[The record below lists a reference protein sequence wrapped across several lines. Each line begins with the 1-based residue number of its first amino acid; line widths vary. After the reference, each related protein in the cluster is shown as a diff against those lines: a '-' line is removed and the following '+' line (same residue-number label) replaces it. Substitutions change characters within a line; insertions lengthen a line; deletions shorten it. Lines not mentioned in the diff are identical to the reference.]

1 VKTIQINLG
10 GMKAAE
16 LRGSCVKTHSATK
29 IRTLFSDPSTVRYS
43 REEENQQLV
52 NLPQPLTS
60 REKEKSIMEENEKR
74 SLLGKGMHVGERLAE
89 VGGEAARLTTAA
101 SHAVEDAV
109 TEAKRLAKRSRY
121 AAEDLLE
128 DAAHRVKRDP
138 LRSVALGLAI
148 GLGMGAL
155 AVWVA
160 TRNARE

>member
-1 VKTIQINLG
+1 
-10 GMKAAE
+10 MKAAE
-16 LRGSCVKTHSATK
+16 VRGNCVKATVQQRPGLYFP
-29 IRTLFSDPSTVRYS
+29 IRRLSGTAG
-43 REEENQQLV
+43 EEENQQLI

-60 REKEKSIMEENEKR
+60 REKEESIMEENEKR

-89 VGGEAARLTTAA
+89 VGDEAARLKTAA

-121 AAEDLLE
+121 AAEDLME

-138 LRSVALGLAI
+138 LRSVALVLAI